1 MTFGNLEC
9 SWFKIMLLFA
19 SFLIGG
25 FMAIDDPVIN
35 VADNVIRF
43 LQGGSISF
51 VICCVIMAFMP

>member
-1 MTFGNLEC
+1 
-9 SWFKIMLLFA
+9 MLLFA

-25 FMAIDDPVIN
+25 FMTIDASVIN